1 MTAGLIQLVAY
12 GAEDVYL
19 TKNPQI
25 TFFKIVYRRHTNFTI
40 EAIPQYFSTN
50 PNFGVKSSCLL
61 SKNGD
66 LIHKIYVVIDLPQ
79 IFQFIN
85 DDGTEDEITKMAW
98 TRKIGYKII
107 TTVEIEIGGQI
118 IDKQY
123 GEWLYILNE
132 LTGPINN
139 GMDKMIG
146 NIKEMYYFS
155 SRKDAYRLY
164 IPLQFWFCR
173 YAGMALPIVAM
184 RYSDVKI
191 NLELS
196 KLEKCITIGPTHC
209 IHIVQDL
216 VCYEKYEYMEQTVN
230 GTTASGQFIYYDP
243 LTKILYYRRIKNI
256 FKSYSSTNSIPT
268 NEILSNTY
276 KIIGLKT
283 SFVTNPQPNVNES
296 IYTYNDNEI
305 SSLSV
310 TQCFLLVDYI
320 FLDNE
325 ERLKFSQIKHEYL
338 IEQIFVSD
346 FFIIEG
352 TNRTIRVNIGQLCK
366 FMVFVGSQTYLLN
379 TYNNDDY
386 NYTDSY
392 MIINNKYVGK
402 NLINNATI
410 LFNGLE
416 RISYRDAKYF
426 NWIQNYQNFAYSS
439 AEGINIYSFSIHPD
453 TFQVSGACN
462 LSKIDNISLRLNMN
476 HLINFSNTSTVRMYT
491 STYNIFRIVYGV
503 CGLVFSQ

>member
-19 TKNPQI
+19 TNNPQI

-66 LIHKIYVVIDLPQ
+66 LIHKIHLIIDLPQ

-85 DDGTEDEITKMAW
+85 DDGTDDEITKIAW
-98 TRKIGYKII
+98 AKKIGYKII
-107 TTVEIEIGGQI
+107 TTIEIEIGGQV

-132 LTGPINN
+132 LTGPVNK
-139 GMDKMIG
+139 GMDEMIG
-146 NIKEMYYFS
+146 NIKNMYYFS
-155 SRKDAYRLY
+155 NKKDAYRLY

-191 NLELS
+191 NLELAQ
-196 KLEKCITIGPTHC
+196 LEKCVVIGPTHC
-209 IHIVQDL
+209 INIIQDL
-216 VCYEKYEYMEQTVN
+216 VCYEKYEYIEQTIN
-230 GTTASGQFIYYDP
+230 GTTASGQFIYYDSI
-243 LTKILYYRRIKNI
+243 TQTLYYRRIKNI
-256 FKSYSSTNSIPT
+256 FRSYTSTNSVPT
-268 NEILSNTY
+268 NNILNDTY
-276 KIIGLKT
+276 KIIGKK
-283 SFVTNPQPNVNES
+283 SNFITNPQPDTNES
-296 IYTYNDNEI
+296 VHNYNNDI
-305 SSLSV
+305 LSLSI

-320 FLDNE
+320 FLDTD

-338 IEQIFVSD
+338 IEQIYVSD

-352 TNRTIRVNIGQLCK
+352 TNRTVKLNTSQLCK
-366 FMVFVGSQTYLLN
+366 FVVFVGSQTYLLN

-386 NYTDSY
+386 NYTDNY
-392 MIINNKYVGK
+392 MIIDDKYIGK
-402 NLINNATI
+402 NLINSATI

-416 RISYRDAKYF
+416 RISFRDSKYF
-426 NWIQNYQNFAYSS
+426 NWVQNYQNFIYSS

-491 STYNIFRIVYGV
+491 STYNILRIIYGV